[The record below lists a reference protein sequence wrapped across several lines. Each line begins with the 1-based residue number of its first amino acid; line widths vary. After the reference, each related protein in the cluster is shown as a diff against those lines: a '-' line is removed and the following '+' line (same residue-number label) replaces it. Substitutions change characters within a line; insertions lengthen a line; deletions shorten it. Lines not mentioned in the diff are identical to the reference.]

1 MQSMIIEG
9 PSRIHG
15 QVTIGGNK
23 NAVLPMIAA
32 AMLTDEE
39 VILHNVPDIIDV
51 ENMLHLAAELGA
63 DVRRAG
69 GTVVVKAEN
78 LKTNRLPKEI
88 CSALRTSLLF
98 AGPLAARTGK
108 AELWP
113 PGGDVIGRRRLDAHF
128 YGLRKLGIQI
138 ESDDIPF
145 EFKKTRRRPPAEID
159 IFLDEASVTATE
171 HIMTAACLTP
181 STTILRNAACE
192 PHIGQLAG
200 LLVKMGAQIDGLET
214 NTLTI
219 RGCKKLHGAEHT
231 VEGDHIEAASYLALC
246 GAAGGEIEIL
256 GGISPRHYWMTRRV
270 FERFGLAFR
279 LEPGRIAM
287 TAKRMKIRPDFGN
300 AIPIIAD
307 GPWPQFPSDM
317 MSCLIVAATQ
327 ARGSVLFF
335 EKMFE
340 SRICFVDRIIAM
352 GANAIVCDPHR
363 VVISGPAKLRGITMA
378 SPDIRA
384 GMAMI
389 IAGACAKG
397 TSVINRAEIIF
408 RGYENLPGKL
418 TALGVRNTLAEV

>member
-1 MQSMIIEG
+1 MLSLFIDG
-9 PSRIHG
+9 PSKVSG
-15 QVTIGGNK
+15 AVSAGGNK

-32 AMLTDEE
+32 AMLTEEE
-39 VILHNVPDIIDV
+39 VVLHNVPDIIDV

-63 DVRRAG
+63 HVRREG
-69 GTVVVKAEN
+69 STVILKAEN

-98 AGPLAARTGK
+98 AGPLAARTGS
-108 AELWP
+108 ATLWP

-138 ESDDIPF
+138 ASDDIPY
-145 EFKKTRRRPPAEID
+145 EFHRTRKHPPAGID
-159 IFLDEASVTATE
+159 MFLDEASVTATE
-171 HIMTAACLTP
+171 HIMITAALTP
-181 STTILRNAACE
+181 STTILRNAAE
-192 PHIGQLAG
+192 PHIGQLAE
-200 LLVKMGAQIDGLET
+200 LLIKMGAEISGLET
-214 NTLTI
+214 NTLVI
-219 RGCKKLHGAEHT
+219 RGCRKLHGAEHT
-231 VEGDHIEAASYLALC
+231 VEGDHIEAASFLALC
-246 GAAGGEIEIL
+246 AATGGEIEIN
-256 GGISPRHYWMTRRV
+256 GILSPRHYWMTRRV
-270 FERFGLAFR
+270 FERFGLSFR
-279 LEPGRIAM
+279 LDPGKI
-287 TAKRMKIRPDFGN
+287 TMKAQKMRIRPDFGN

-317 MSCLIVAATQ
+317 MSCMIVAATQ

-340 SRICFVDRIIAM
+340 SRIYFVDRIIAM

-397 TSVINRAEIIF
+397 TSVINHAEIIF

-418 TALGVRNTLAEV
+418 TALGVKNSLAEL